1 MRAISPFEELKN
13 WFNLDNY
20 EPIKSFTI
28 KELHREIVF
37 REVIF
42 DSINFEWEDENQ
54 NLKSI
59 LDGNPIL
66 SRQENYYDP
75 YVKGQKHVVQISFG
89 DIEKLEKKL
98 IMFDMDFF
106 EQNGDFKKELK
117 NKPITQTMRDFFLN
131 KNSSKM
137 YVSFDLGLSS
147 DEEII
152 SALQTMLP
160 TLRKEYEIDPVKT
173 EKIGLAKIR
182 KIVDYNIIPMMD
194 LLIWSKFKKAKIS
207 NMVLSRVLYPDFT
220 HEIRGEDHI
229 KDTDRPVAEKALNGE
244 ITRSLEYFLSKNSH
258 LINIPISEL
267 GSL

>member
-89 DIEKLEKKL
+89 DIEKLEK
-98 IMFDMDFF
+98 
-106 EQNGDFKKELK
+106 N
-117 NKPITQTMRDFFLN
+117 
-131 KNSSKM
+131 
-137 YVSFDLGLSS
+137 
-147 DEEII
+147 
-152 SALQTMLP
+152 
-160 TLRKEYEIDPVKT
+160 
-173 EKIGLAKIR
+173 
-182 KIVDYNIIPMMD
+182 
-194 LLIWSKFKKAKIS
+194 
-207 NMVLSRVLYPDFT
+207 
-220 HEIRGEDHI
+220 
-229 KDTDRPVAEKALNGE
+229 
-244 ITRSLEYFLSKNSH
+244 
-258 LINIPISEL
+258 
-267 GSL
+267 